1 MMIDRGEKM
10 TTFHVEGWYDCGKPE
25 TLLSTNRALLEKK
38 STSRTMPGV
47 VVNEPVYIA
56 HSAKLTNCIIG
67 PFTTI
72 GDNAVIGESIIRNS
86 IISEDAQVH
95 KALLDNSIVGNGAI
109 VRGNYKRINVGGSS
123 EIDFY

>member
-1 MMIDRGEKM
+1 
-10 TTFHVEGWYDCGKPE
+10 
-25 TLLSTNRALLEKK
+25 
-38 STSRTMPGV
+38 
-47 VVNEPVYIA
+47 VYIA
-56 HSAKLTNCIIG
+56 PSAKLTNCIIG